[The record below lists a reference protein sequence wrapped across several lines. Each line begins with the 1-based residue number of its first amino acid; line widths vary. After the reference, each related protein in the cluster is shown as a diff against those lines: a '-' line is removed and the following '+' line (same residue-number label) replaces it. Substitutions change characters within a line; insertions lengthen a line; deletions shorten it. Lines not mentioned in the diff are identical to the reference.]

1 MSKEGD
7 EMSRAQLIHL
17 VGWIENLDR
26 ELRELHDRINDNN
39 RAVDSK
45 VSRYEFDEL
54 RAKVGLLSAQ
64 VKQMVH

>member
-7 EMSRAQLIHL
+7 E
-17 VGWIENLDR
+17 WIGNLDR

>member
-7 EMSRAQLIHL
+7 E
-17 VGWIENLDR
+17 WIENLDK

>member
-7 EMSRAQLIHL
+7 E
-17 VGWIENLDR
+17 WIENLDK
-26 ELRELHDRINDNN
+26 ELRELHDRINITN

-45 VSRYEFDEL
+45 VSHYEFDEL

-64 VKQMVH
+64 VKQMIH